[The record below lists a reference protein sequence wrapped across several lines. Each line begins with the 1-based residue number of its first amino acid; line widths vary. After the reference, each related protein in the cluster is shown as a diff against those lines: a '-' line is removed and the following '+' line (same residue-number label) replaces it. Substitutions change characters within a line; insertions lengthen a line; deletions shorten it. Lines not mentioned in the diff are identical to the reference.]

1 MLREQNVS
9 TCPFFLIY
17 YLFTL
22 FYVHVMLAVKNNLL
36 SYFHLDAIEIQIEA
50 YANLCR

>member
-1 MLREQNVS
+1 MSV
-9 TCPFFLIY
+9 PVFLI

-22 FYVHVMLAVKNNLL
+22 FYVHEMLAVKNNLL
-36 SYFHLDAIEIQIEA
+36 SYFNLDAIEIQIKA